1 MIINSFFYSNQPSQP
16 PLDVHNGGL
25 DWQDDDNDDY
35 DDFNDDHAYTENE
48 IRPKGPATAL
58 YPFTRC
64 DGNYRFSKECRLEH
78 SLSVFFNRNLHVFVL
93 VMINMPLVLALLCR

>member
-1 MIINSFFYSNQPSQP
+1 MITCMKNSLFHSNQPSQP
-16 PLDVHNGGL
+16 PLDDHNGGL
-25 DWQDDDNDDY
+25 DWDNDDDDDY
-35 DDFNDDHAYTENE
+35 DEVIDHYEDE

-64 DGNYRFSKECRLEH
+64 DGNYRFTKECRLEH